1 MKRTI
6 PLLCAL
12 LALYAAMFL
21 NMRHAHQR
29 SIRYQDGWIAALKS
43 ETETLAA
50 HNETLRQLRAMTDA
64 AEGLRQLYVD
74 CISQRTNAA
83 EPMSVWRKVEVG
95 P

>member
-1 MKRTI
+1 MKLTMLAFCMVLVYATI
-6 PLLCAL
+6 TL
-12 LALYAAMFL
+12 
-21 NMRHAHQR
+21 RQAHQR

-50 HNETLRQLRAMTDA
+50 HNETLRQLRAMTDV
-64 AEGLRQLYVD
+64 AEGLRQLYAD

-83 EPMSVWRKVEVG
+83 ERMSVWGKVEVV